1 VNLSQIVTDF
11 KDHFETA
18 KTDAE
23 KFLTEHLPALAG
35 LAEHAATNP
44 LIDAALQAVHLSP
57 EMLTALAAVIT
68 KADADLAALL
78 PAPAAPEPA
87 AEPVAEVPAA

>member
-11 KDHFETA
+11 KTHFETS

-44 LIDAALQAVHLSP
+44 LIDAALSAVHISP
-57 EMLTALAAVIT
+57 EMLNALATVIT
-68 KADADLAALL
+68 KVDADLAALL
-78 PAPAAPEPA
+78 PPPPAPLETAVP
-87 AEPVAEVPAA
+87 EVPAA